1 MTFFAEPVTL
11 IMCASAFTCRYA
23 HATMATQRMLASA
36 RTNPA
41 RSETTTLAGSGMARP
56 CDVGAE
62 LSVVV
67 SVMLMRASLPG
78 GVTRDGITAG
88 ARARRK
94 IYKRAAIARSP
105 RRRGWGW

>member
-41 RSETTTLAGSGMARP
+41 RSETTTLAGSGMTRP
-56 CDVGAE
+56 PDVGAE
-62 LSVVV
+62 RSVVV
-67 SVMLMRASLPG
+67 SLMLMRASLPG
-78 GVTRDGITAG
+78 GVTREVITAG
-88 ARARRK
+88 RERAEK
-94 IYKRAAIARSP
+94 STNAQLLLDP
-105 RRRGWGW
+105 RGGAGGVG